1 MESIIWKTDLGS
13 RIWIK
18 IGNTFTV
25 FCLCAFHRTSN
36 SAVLG
41 QSIRRVTASVVC
53 GRHCEV
59 GPRKNLPFSVENKW
73 WLLIMMTLYFGSGF
87 VAPFFIV
94 RYELLKK

>member
-1 MESIIWKTDLGS
+1 MESIIWKADLGS

-18 IGNTFTV
+18 IGNTLTV
-25 FCLCAFHRTSN
+25 FRLCAFHRTSS

-41 QSIRRVTASVVC
+41 QSVWRVTASVVC

-59 GPRKNLPFSVENKW
+59 GPRKNLPFSVENM